1 MRGCIADGILLNPT
15 LNSDCSGL
23 YAGWWFC
30 VGIPTTSAAEFGW
43 TTTDAPANVPT
54 FTGNYTFTTLPEV
67 NSTFKAEPTQ
77 TGIVG
82 GCLSYYQAQDGETYR
97 NIVDGHYLTQEDFMA
112 MNPALNGNCDGLW
125 LGYYYCVV
133 GPSGIT
139 AMPPTATSPPHRRRL
154 RSRLAKPASVVI
166 GTSAMASQW
175 DGDRIADTCD
185 SIILVN
191 GLDSNVFYQWN
202 PAIGSGTCDS
212 LTPNFYVCVAAG
224 GSASLP
230 PSTTTTSP
238 TSTTTSAITTPTQSR
253 RAWYPDAGGSTRR
266 SRVTGAELSPIQQE

>member
-166 GTSAMASQW
+166 GTSAMAS
-175 DGDRIADTCD
+175 RAP
-185 SIILVN
+185 ILSPC
-191 GLDSNVFYQWN
+191 LASF
-202 PAIGSGTCDS
+202 PCPISGHGIPVS
-212 LTPNFYVCVAAG
+212 G
-224 GSASLP
+224 ASLAKASMMMFGTAWEFPSRP
-230 PSTTTTSP
+230 PRGRNLCRRLR
-238 TSTTTSAITTPTQSR
+238 ASR
-253 RAWYPDAGGSTRR
+253 
-266 SRVTGAELSPIQQE
+266 